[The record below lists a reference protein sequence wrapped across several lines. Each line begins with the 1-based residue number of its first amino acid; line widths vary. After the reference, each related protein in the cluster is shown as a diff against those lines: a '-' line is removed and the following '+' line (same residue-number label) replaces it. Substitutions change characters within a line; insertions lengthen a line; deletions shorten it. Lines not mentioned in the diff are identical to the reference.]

1 MLTGDPGML
10 VTRPLIFDAAQANL
24 FVNAVVQ
31 PGGFIQI
38 GVKGSTS
45 LTLRAS
51 SVSWQR
57 TQMSRGARG
66 LGCCVPKCCCVQ
78 VGGLA
83 PNTCV
88 DPSSAKKLDSTRM
101 VVNWP
106 GASPPDLSE
115 VAGKSVQF
123 EIRMNAAS
131 LYATAG

>member
-1 MLTGDPGML
+1 ML

-57 TQMSRGARG
+57 TQMSRARG

-88 DPSSAKKLDSTRM
+88 DPSSAKLDSTRM

-106 GASPPDLSE
+106 SASPSDLSE
-115 VAGKSVQF
+115 VAGKVVQF

-131 LYATAG
+131 LYAAAS